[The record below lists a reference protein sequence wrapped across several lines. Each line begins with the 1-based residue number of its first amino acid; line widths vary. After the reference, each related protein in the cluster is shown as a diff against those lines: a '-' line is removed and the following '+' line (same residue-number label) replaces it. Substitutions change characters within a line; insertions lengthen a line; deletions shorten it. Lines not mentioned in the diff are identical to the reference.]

1 MKTLIIIPAFNEEG
15 TLRDVILN
23 IRAFYAQA
31 DILVV
36 NDGSTDE
43 TGNIAREEGVLI
55 LDHPYNMGIGATVQT
70 GLLYALDE

>member
-1 MKTLIIIPAFNEEG
+1 MKTLVIIPAFIEEG

-23 IRAFYAQA
+23 IRAFHAQA

-55 LDHPYNMGIGATVQT
+55 
-70 GLLYALDE
+70 